1 MKHPV
6 KTAMSGLWRTSGA
19 LVRAAGWACFGT
31 LIVIVVGA
39 ATGGLRST
47 WAQTEP
53 RDDTA
58 EPAPAAADTS
68 DAEGERDDDDDDG
81 RGDDFDESD
90 FDDPEGDDDEN
101 GAGAGGGGPAAGG
114 GGGGGSPAPPPAIP
128 VLPELPPTAAE
139 LARGKRIA
147 EVKLVGN
154 ERISKEEIRETLQ
167 SLRAGKRFNPRG
179 MTRDVREL
187 WDLAYFDDIEVDLNQ
202 TETEVRLRILV
213 RERPSVKGYG
223 FSGNAVLD
231 EEDLSEIVE
240 KELKVGSIVNQPAL
254 RRAVQ
259 KIRDKYAEDGY
270 FLAEARYEVVPK
282 KDNQVVVEF
291 TVEENEKVTVRRVT
305 FIGNDTLDDQE
316 LRDLMLTGKL
326 SMFSFGSG
334 GPFRQDAFERD
345 ILLLSTHYADQGFL
359 SVQVAAPRVMLTPDR
374 SGIDI
379 AITID
384 EGPRYRIRK
393 LQVQEVDEDGRE
405 VEPLGGR
412 RKIRELV
419 RARPG
424 DFFNRA
430 ELVRDLQSIQT
441 TYRDAGFANVDA
453 PPQIQQYPRR
463 AEADVVVRIRR
474 GQPVRFGRI
483 EIRGNTKTRDKVI
496 RREME
501 IAEGELFSETRL
513 ENSRRRIA
521 QLGYF
526 ERVDVSSEQTKDA
539 RIINV
544 NVEVTEKPTGTFQIG
559 AGFSSIESFIA
570 TAQVQQA
577 NLFGRGQS
585 LALLAQLSG
594 LRQLVD
600 VRLIE
605 PYFFDTLFSAQINV
619 FDQLRVFNDFSL
631 DSTGGSLTFGY
642 PIIQPKLRASV
653 TYTLKDDRV
662 DTRTRST
669 FFGTA
674 SAVSVFQQLPIAN
687 LFNDGLTS
695 SLRPTLTFDTR
706 NNRLFPTSGVFLQA
720 STEVSVAPLGSEN
733 EFYRHQFTGR
743 FYYPITPT
751 IVFKVN
757 SQAGLVTSPAADGVP
772 LFARFFLGGIFDIR
786 GYRLRTVGPRL
797 PLTTGL
803 NPNDPIVRNGAVV
816 GGNMSYF
823 QNVELEFPI
832 IQAVGLRGVLFTDLG
847 NAWNLE
853 ERYCD
858 AAPASEFSVADPCFD
873 PLDIF
878 QVRASGGFGL
888 RWFSPLGPLRFEWGF
903 PFNRLEFEESSVF
916 EFTIGN
922 FF

>member
-1 MKHPV
+1 MDIPV
-6 KTAMSGLWRTSGA
+6 ETAISGPGRSFRWLVAFVLGWCLVLGTPA
-19 LVRAAGWACFGT
+19 L
-31 LIVIVVGA
+31 L
-39 ATGGLRST
+39 
-47 WAQTEP
+47 WAQPAEG
-53 RDDTA
+53 DDTA
-58 EPAPAAADTS
+58 PPEDAPTAPADE
-68 DAEGERDDDDDDG
+68 DGREGEN
-81 RGDDFDESD
+81 D
-90 FDDPEGDDDEN
+90 FDD
-101 GAGAGGGGPAAGG
+101 GAGPGGGGQPATPVA
-114 GGGGGSPAPPPAIP
+114 P
-128 VLPELPPTAAE
+128 VLPQLPPTAAE
-139 LARGKRIA
+139 LARGKRIV
-147 EVKLVGN
+147 EVKLVGS

-167 SLRAGKRFNPRG
+167 WLTVGKKFNPRG

-187 WDLAYFDDIEVDLNQ
+187 WELQYFDDIEVDLTQN
-202 TETEVRLRILV
+202 EAEVRLRILV
-213 RERPSVKGYG
+213 RERPSVKDYD
-223 FSGNAVLD
+223 FSGNAVID
-231 EEDLSEIVE
+231 DDDLAEIVA
-240 KELKVGSIVNQPAL
+240 KELKIGSIVNQPAL

-270 FLAEARYEVVPK
+270 FLTEARYEVVPK
-282 KDNQVVVEF
+282 KDNQVLVKFSIKEH
-291 TVEENEKVTVRRVT
+291 EKVTVRRVT
-305 FIGNDTLDDQE
+305 FIGNDTLGDDE
-316 LRDLMLTGKL
+316 LRDLMLTGNL
-326 SMFSFGSG
+326 SFFSFGSG

-345 ILLLSTHYADQGFL
+345 ILLLSTHYADKGFL

-379 AITID
+379 VITID

-393 LQVQEVDEDGRE
+393 LQILEVDEDGRE

-412 RKIRELV
+412 RKVRELV

-424 DFFNRA
+424 DYFNRA
-430 ELVRDLQSIQT
+430 QLVKDLQTIQRE
-441 TYRDAGFANVDA
+441 YRDAGFANVDA
-453 PPQIQQYPRR
+453 PPQVQQYPQK
-463 AEADVVVRIRR
+463 AEADIIVRIKR

-501 IAEGELFSETRL
+501 IAEGEPFSETLL

-539 RIINV
+539 KIINV

-600 VRLIE
+600 IRLIE
-605 PYFFDTLFSAQINV
+605 PYFLDTLFSAQINV

-642 PIIQPKLRASV
+642 PIIQPQLRASI

-674 SAVSVFQQLPIAN
+674 SAVSVFRQLPIAN

-695 SLRPTLTFDTR
+695 SLRPTLTYDTR
-706 NNRLFPTSGVFLQA
+706 NNRLFPTAGIFLQG
-720 STEVSVAPLGSEN
+720 STEVSVAGLGSEN
-733 EFYRHQFTGR
+733 EFIRNQFTGR

-757 SQAGLVTSPAADGVP
+757 TQAGLVTSPAADGVP

-797 PLTTGL
+797 PLTNAL
-803 NPNDPIVRNGAVV
+803 DPNSPTVQNGANV

-832 IQAVGLRGVLFTDLG
+832 IQAVGLRGVVFTDLG

-853 ERYCD
+853 DVYCK
-858 AAPASEFSVADPCFD
+858 AAPASEFSVADPCFE
-873 PLDIF
+873 PQDIF
-878 QVRASGGFGL
+878 QVRASAGFGL

-903 PFNRLEFEESSVF
+903 PFNRLSFEESSVF
-916 EFTIGN
+916 QFTIGN

>member
-1 MKHPV
+1 MCV
-6 KTAMSGLWRTSGA
+6 LGLC
-19 LVRAAGWACFGT
+19 L
-31 LIVIVVGA
+31 VVGHSA
-39 ATGGLRST
+39 PV
-47 WAQTEP
+47 WAQPADGDETQP
-53 RDDTA
+53 PGDA
-58 EPAPAAADTS
+58 PAPPGDQPG
-68 DAEGERDDDDDDG
+68 EGD
-81 RGDDFDESD
+81 DDFDESD
-90 FDDPEGDDDEN
+90 FGDDDDDQ
-101 GAGAGGGGPAAGG
+101 GGGGTGG
-114 GGGGGSPAPPPAIP
+114 GQPAQPPAPVAP
-128 VLPELPPTAAE
+128 VLPDLPPTAAE
-139 LARGKRIA
+139 LARGKRIVD
-147 EVKLVGN
+147 VKLVGN

-167 SLRAGKRFNPRG
+167 WLKPGKKFNPRG

-187 WDLAYFDDIEVDLNQ
+187 WELQYFDDIEVDLTQN
-202 TETEVRLRILV
+202 EAEVRLRILV
-213 RERPSVKGYG
+213 RERPSVKDYS
-223 FSGNAVLD
+223 FSGNAIVD
-231 EEDLSEIVE
+231 DDDLAEIVA
-240 KELKVGSIVNQPAL
+240 KELKIGSIVNQPAL

-282 KDNQVVVEF
+282 KDNQVLVKFSVKEH
-291 TVEENEKVTVRRVT
+291 EKVTVRRVT
-305 FIGNDTLDDQE
+305 FIGNDTLDDDE
-316 LRDLMLTGKL
+316 LRDLMLTGNL
-326 SMFSFGSG
+326 SFFSFGSG

-345 ILLLSTHYADQGFL
+345 ILLLSTHYADKGFL

-379 AITID
+379 VITID

-393 LQVQEVDEDGRE
+393 LQILEVDEDGRE

-412 RKIRELV
+412 RKVRELV

-424 DFFNRA
+424 DYFNRA
-430 ELVRDLQSIQT
+430 QLVKDLQTIQRV
-441 TYRDAGFANVDA
+441 YRDAGFANVDA
-453 PPQIQQYPRR
+453 PPQVQQYPQK
-463 AEADVVVRIRR
+463 AEADIIVRIKR
-474 GQPVRFGRI
+474 GQPVKFGRI

-501 IAEGELFSETRL
+501 IAEGQPFSETLL

-539 RIINV
+539 KVINV

-585 LALLAQLSG
+585 LALMAQISG

-600 VRLIE
+600 IRLIE
-605 PYFFDTLFSAQINV
+605 PYFLDTLFSAQVNV

-642 PIIQPKLRASV
+642 PIVQPQLRASV

-695 SLRPTLTFDTR
+695 SIRPTLTFDTR
-706 NNRLFPTSGVFLQA
+706 NNRLFPTSGIFLQG
-720 STEVSVAPLGSEN
+720 STEVSVAGLGSEN
-733 EFYRHQFTGR
+733 EFIRNQFTGR

-757 SQAGLVTSPAADGVP
+757 SQAGVVTSPAADGVP
-772 LFARFFLGGIFDIR
+772 LFARFFLGGIFDVR
-786 GYRLRTVGPRL
+786 GYRLRSIGPRL
-797 PLTTGL
+797 PLTSSL
-803 NPNDPIVRNGAVV
+803 DPNSPTVRNGANV
-816 GGNMSYF
+816 GGNMSYH
-823 QNVELEFPI
+823 QNVEIEFPI
-832 IQAVGLRGVLFTDLG
+832 IQAVGLRGVVFTDLG

-853 ERYCD
+853 DVYCK
-858 AAPASEFSVADPCFD
+858 AAPASDFAVADPCFE
-873 PLDIF
+873 PLDLF
-878 QVRASGGFGL
+878 RVRTSAGFGL

-903 PFNRLEFEESSVF
+903 PFSRLPFEESNVF
-916 EFTIGN
+916 QFTIGN